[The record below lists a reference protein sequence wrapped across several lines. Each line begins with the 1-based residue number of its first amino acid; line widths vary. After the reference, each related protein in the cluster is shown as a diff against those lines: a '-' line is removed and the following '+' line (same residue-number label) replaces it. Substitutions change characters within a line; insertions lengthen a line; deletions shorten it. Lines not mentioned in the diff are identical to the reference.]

1 MCKVMYVGSFIVGHK
16 SIWIGMEAE
25 FVWDKSGMGV
35 TKLMHVP
42 NFVTFPMTF
51 PQRK

>member
-1 MCKVMYVGSFIVGHK
+1 MCKGVYVGSFILGHK
-16 SIWIGMEAE
+16 SIWIGVEAE
-25 FVWDKSGMGV
+25 FVLDKLGMGV
-35 TKLMHVP
+35 TKLMHVA